1 MYPISI
7 RGDIAS
13 PEFENQ
19 NNLWMFNV
27 TEKYEGEENFATYGQ
42 YYYPL
47 LTELRTI
54 LGNTALTGARRDG
67 FKSIK

>member
-19 NNLWMFNV
+19 NNLWMLNV

-42 YYYPL
+42 YYPL
-47 LTELRTI
+47 LTELI
-54 LGNTALTGARRDG
+54 WQEEQ
-67 FKSIK
+67 